1 MSQSQSNYGGKRGVN
16 NYVKTF
22 YGGDTISSQG
32 GIIGPTGP
40 TGPTGPSLISGT
52 IWGQTINWND
62 VSNSWQITGNSNLAL
77 GNFAGQINQSDF
89 AVALGDSAG
98 NENQEINSVAIGRS
112 AGQKNQGINAI
123 AIGNQAGYIDQSQN
137 SIVISAL
144 GTQLNG
150 TLANAT
156 YIAPIRNSYN
166 SQLLQYNTTTNEITY
181 QPNYFDTSGNLDL
194 SCNVIQDVSGI
205 YFCDG
210 TYIGSG
216 ASFDISAN
224 QVLVL
229 SGKQD
234 PSGSYAG
241 SSIVSKDRVYQQ
253 LNPDTSWNS
262 VNGYYGLAKDAYPA
276 LNPSSSGVKAVSTW
290 TQRTA
295 AASWNWT
302 SVCWSAELGLFVVVA
317 DGGISAVNRLMTST
331 DGITWTL
338 RTPASDSGW
347 KSVCWSAELGLFVAV
362 ANSGTGVMTSPTGI
376 NQWTSRTAAG
386 TNGWTSVCWS
396 AELGLLVA
404 VANNGSNRVMTSPD
418 GINWTTRIPSA
429 DNTWNS
435 VCWSAEL
442 GIFVAVGS
450 NGTNRVMTS
459 PDGITWTSTTTPTG
473 DFYWQS
479 VCWSAELGIFVA
491 VANTGTGN
499 RVMTSPDGK
508 TWTLRTSAAD
518 NSWKSVC
525 WSAELGLFV
534 AVSFSGTGNRVMT
547 SPNGITWS
555 LRTSA
560 ADNSWVSVCW
570 SAELGI
576 FVAISTSGTG
586 DRVMTSSLAGRP
598 PTSYNV
604 FDSSFNNIDSIG
616 NWTLKSKSIFSDG
629 NITIDPSNTLI
640 VAGTLDMSLNNIQ
653 NVNSLE
659 IDNGTNNALLSIDP
673 SGNLL
678 IDPSNN
684 VVIRIGR
691 SLTATTF
698 AGALNGNASS
708 ATQIRITPNGNN
720 AVHYLTFSDTNT
732 AGNINLHT
740 NSGILVNPSTD
751 TITATTFVGDLNG
764 TDATISTSLQVPKIT
779 NTASIELAPNTTTGD
794 LILTGTHLQSATSGS
809 NSGQHLRIKLNN
821 VYYKI
826 RLEND
831 S

>member
-396 AELGLLVA
+396 AELGL
-404 VANNGSNRVMTSPD
+404 
-418 GINWTTRIPSA
+418 
-429 DNTWNS
+429 
-435 VCWSAEL
+435 
-442 GIFVAVGS
+442 
-450 NGTNRVMTS
+450 
-459 PDGITWTSTTTPTG
+459 
-473 DFYWQS
+473 
-479 VCWSAELGIFVA
+479 
-491 VANTGTGN
+491 
-499 RVMTSPDGK
+499 
-508 TWTLRTSAAD
+508 
-518 NSWKSVC
+518 
-525 WSAELGLFV
+525 FV